1 MFGAFAHLK
10 IIKIFEI
17 TRLSVDDM
25 NSMRPIDGLKA
36 GKDFLTDH
44 AKYKLRKELFS
55 QNKMVFLQQLLQN
68 LETCEPELHQQLK
81 TKISEHLLLKKQF
94 IIVQLLSQESHLKL
108 LNGRENR

>member
-25 NSMRPIDGLKA
+25 NSMRPNDGLKA
-36 GKDFLTDH
+36 GKDILTDH

-55 QNKMVFLQQLLQN
+55 QNKMVFHQQLLQN

-81 TKISEHLLLKKQF
+81 TKISEHLLLKK
-94 IIVQLLSQESHLKL
+94 
-108 LNGRENR
+108 